1 MDIEKGLSQQPPRRE
16 TDKQMIDDDANN
28 NESSSKELNYDLQIP
43 NYTNH
48 LEQANHSG
56 NSDENLGTL
65 SHMNT

>member
-1 MDIEKGLSQQPPRRE
+1 
-16 TDKQMIDDDANN
+16 MIDDDANN

-43 NYTNH
+43 NYTND